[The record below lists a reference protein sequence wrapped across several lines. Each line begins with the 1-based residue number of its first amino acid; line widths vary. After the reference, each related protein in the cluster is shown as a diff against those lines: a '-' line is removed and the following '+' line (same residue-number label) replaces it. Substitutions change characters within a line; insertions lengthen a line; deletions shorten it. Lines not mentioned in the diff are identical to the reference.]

1 MLPLV
6 ANLTGLPGASL
17 AGYAT
22 ARRAVASV
30 AGRDRSEPGPR
41 VLPGGGGPV
50 VLVGGF
56 CTTDVVLEPMR
67 RWLGDLGY
75 EVSTHTANTGMGC
88 GARSVEEVRE
98 TVREAARHDDS
109 GAGVH
114 VVGYSRGGQFAR
126 ILATEPDSGIRSL
139 VTLGS
144 PFDPYRVGLAA
155 VIPALAVLTAG
166 TLGLPNLATAS
177 CVAGSCCADYRSRLR
192 DPLPVPFTSIY
203 SRQDRLVP
211 WRASVDDGA
220 RNIEVGGTHLDLVE
234 SRAARAAVA
243 QALSRHAQALT
254 GHGRPVSGI
263 VRAS

>member
-6 ANLTGLPGASL
+6 ENLTGLPGASL

-22 ARRAVASV
+22 ARRAMASWT
-30 AGRDRSEPGPR
+30 GRDRSGPGLR
-41 VLPGGGGPV
+41 ARPGDGGPV

-56 CTTDVVLEPMR
+56 CTTDVVLDPMR

-75 EVSTHTANTGMGC
+75 EVSTHTSNTGMGC
-88 GARSVEEVRE
+88 GARSVDEVRE
-98 TVREAARHDDS
+98 TVREAARRHDS
-109 GAGVH
+109 GVGVH

-126 ILATEPDSGIRSL
+126 VLATRPDSGIRSL

-155 VIPALAVLTAG
+155 AVPALAVLTAG

-177 CVAGSCCADYRSRLR
+177 CLVGSCCADYRSRLR

-203 SRQDRLVP
+203 STEDRLVP

-220 RNIEVGGTHLDLVE
+220 RNVEVGGSHLDLVE
-234 SRAARAAVA
+234 SRDARAAVA
-243 QALSRHAQALT
+243 QALSRHAQALD
-254 GHGRPVSGI
+254 GHGHSMPRT